1 MPKHDY
7 WKLEKV
13 EWENGAGIEQLSIFG
28 IGPILVILGVID
40 DITEEYEKGDHD
52 KVRYLNFAVGN
63 MLNNMDRC
71 IYRLLKEQ
79 NGQPEAAEET
89 ASPKIIQDTLS
100 EGDNCLKCAKWNNGK
115 GLEVLYQSGIYPAIL
130 HTESIMKDTSDLMTI
145 RQLDIIVDCL
155 QGVGDAITNFQV
167 ELGII
172 DEMTEAAGE
181 AKPQSTFEDPRFS
194 EYVAQINIDG
204 HNPVDI
210 LEAWLKEHNP
220 EFLKDD

>member
-1 MPKHDY
+1 MIQKHEIDSKNFSGTLHEVTE
-7 WKLEKV
+7 KLNFV
-13 EWENGAGIEQLSIFG
+13 RDVIFVYGDDSGVRTSIDSLNGAAYILWDISKDIEAVCDTLY
-28 IGPILVILGVID
+28 PGVDFIKPL
-40 DITEEYEKGDHD
+40 EAEK
-52 KVRYLNFAVGN
+52 
-63 MLNNMDRC
+63 
-71 IYRLLKEQ
+71 
-79 NGQPEAAEET
+79 EA
-89 ASPKIIQDTLS
+89 ASPKNIQDTLS

-130 HTESIMKDTSDLMTI
+130 HTESIMKGTSDLMTI

-204 HNPVDI
+204 HKPVDI

>member
-63 MLNNMDRC
+63 
-71 IYRLLKEQ
+71 
-79 NGQPEAAEET
+79 
-89 ASPKIIQDTLS
+89 
-100 EGDNCLKCAKWNNGK
+100 
-115 GLEVLYQSGIYPAIL
+115 
-130 HTESIMKDTSDLMTI
+130 TESIMKDTSDLMTI